1 MMEEITILKA
11 EYDILVQRS
20 VLAKRW
26 EDLLERLVNV
36 RNNYTDEE
44 WIDPAVRSEVNADI
58 RWVVELVTKYNIN
71 W

>member
-26 EDLLERLVNV
+26 EDLLERLVDI

-44 WIDPAVRSEVNADI
+44 WIDPAVRNEINAEI

>member
-26 EDLLERLVNV
+26 EDLLERLVDI

>member
-1 MMEEITILKA
+1 MEEITILKA

-26 EDLLERLVNV
+26 EDLLERLVNA

-44 WIDPAVRSEVNADI
+44 WIDPAVRNEINADI
-58 RWVVELVTKYNIN
+58 RWIIELVTKYNIN

>member
-26 EDLLERLVNV
+26 EDLLERLVDI

-44 WIDPAVRSEVNADI
+44 WIDPAVRSEVNAGI